1 MKNEAKEVVWN
12 LFTGNKKQDLWTNR
26 WNFVR
31 FFVTFFL
38 DLKNWVT
45 KDPHGGPP
53 LQDGWVRVSSELWHL
68 VDCGKNKTTHTLILG
83 YTKELSPYQKEKSTN
98 LELTSCSHIIRTKT
112 QETMFWGVSVL
123 WSANRKSLF
132 FFNQL
137 PSAPLCQIPFL
148 VP

>member
-1 MKNEAKEVVWN
+1 MKNEVKEVVWN

-26 WNFVR
+26 WKFIR
-31 FFVTFFL
+31 FFVTFFP

-45 KDPHGGPP
+45 KDPRGTTFSGQMSESKLRAMTSCGLWRKQNHSRSHSG
-53 LQDGWVRVSSELWHL
+53 LYQRTVSIPER
-68 VDCGKNKTTHTLILG
+68 
-83 YTKELSPYQKEKSTN
+83 KSTN
-98 LELTSCSHIIRTKT
+98 LELTSCSHIIHTKT

-123 WSANRKSLF
+123 WSANLKSLF